1 MRPFYV
7 KSILFFYAIP
17 LSSHVTRSLTKM
29 SNFSRVSFARGL
41 VDEGNWRGDL
51 IATLAPVPRNQLR
64 TARLPGSTTPFCY
77 YYTQNQSK
85 VSIYL
90 RHAYPVR
97 VQARTQPRLPTGR
110 WLIDGAFQLAI
121 PHNVICLITH

>member
-1 MRPFYV
+1 MNAAVLRKIDSFFLCNPPFEPR
-7 KSILFFYAIP
+7 YAQ
-17 LSSHVTRSLTKM
+17 LTKM
-29 SNFSRVSFARGL
+29 SNFSRVTFARVL

-51 IATLAPVPRNQLR
+51 IATLAPAPRNQLR
-64 TARLPGSTTPFCY
+64 TARLSGSTTPFCY

-97 VQARTQPRLPTGR
+97 VQARTQPRLPT
-110 WLIDGAFQLAI
+110 DGG
-121 PHNVICLITH
+121 